1 MHVKSVYSYLK
12 IFSYDI
18 NFDSTLQINKI
29 KRLKCN
35 VGGSYKKLI
44 RLVVGVKTV
53 GNDRNRWHLFGNDA
67 RLTGN

>member
-44 RLVVGVKTV
+44 GLVVGVKTG

-67 RLTGN
+67 RSTGN